1 MFRIKEKLRNGDIA
15 VSGDQWPIFI
25 YHGYHYDP
33 EDPWNGL
40 LRSALPS
47 IGEGPVVLCEMH
59 EADSIS
65 RLINSSPSPSS
76 IEKAEPKS
84 HSDHAMHV
92 STG

>member
-40 LRSALPS
+40 LRSALLVLVRS
-47 IGEGPVVLCEMH
+47 SCLCEMH

-65 RLINSSPSPSS
+65 RLINTSSRLQVPS
-76 IEKAEPKS
+76 KRNPKPL
-84 HSDHAMHV
+84 DHAMHV